1 MQQFDLPDALR
12 QLTAVGDI
20 QAWRQI
26 GGATLIL
33 GDCLKVL
40 PWLNLFDAV
49 VTDPPYG
56 IGYKIN
62 ARGPRETLGGGIGK
76 TATAARGAII
86 GDDRPFDPQPW
97 LGPRTAF
104 FGADHFAPALPATG
118 SWMVWDKRRDSNP
131 DCHSDAELIWLSV
144 PGATRIH
151 RQLWR
156 GICREGEENCARSP
170 KLHPNQ
176 KPVALLTKIMTRLK
190 LRPGQLVV
198 DPYMGSGSTG
208 VVAGR
213 LGLRFLGIEIDAGHF
228 ETACHR
234 LRSTS
239 VTESA
244 A

>member
-1 MQQFDLPDALR
+1 MQQYELPDALR

-20 QAWRQI
+20 VTWQQI
-26 GGATLIL
+26 GTATLIL

-40 PWLNLFDAV
+40 PWLGTIDAV

-62 ARGPRETLGGGIGK
+62 ARGPRVSLGGGIGK
-76 TATAARGAII
+76 TSTAARGAII
-86 GDDRPFDPQPW
+86 GDDRPFDPRPW
-97 LGPRTAF
+97 LGPRAAF
-104 FGADHFAPALPATG
+104 FGADHFAAALPATG
-118 SWMVWDKRRDSNP
+118 SWMVWDKRRDSKP

-176 KPVALLTKIMTRLK
+176 KPVALLDKIMTRLA
-190 LRPGQLVV
+190 LRPGQLVA
-198 DPYMGSGSTG
+198 DPYMGAGSAG
-208 VVAGR
+208 IAAGR
-213 LGLRFLGIEIDAGHF
+213 LGLRFIGIEIDAGHF
-228 ETACHR
+228 ATACQR
-234 LRSTS
+234 LSLAAA
-239 VTESA
+239 ESA